1 MKAAHVVAHRQ
12 IEMFEA
18 DEPNIED
25 FPGGSIKVKA
35 HMTAICGSDSPRFV
49 LKYPDA
55 VYPMNIGTSI
65 HECIGTV
72 VASSSDRFQPG
83 DFVQAR
89 PTAGIGG
96 LAEYYISSERVGVH
110 LVDYEPLDE
119 LLMSQP
125 LGTVIWACRKLGNIL
140 NQDAVVVGQ
149 GPMGLLMTHLLS
161 NLGAKTVVAVDTVD
175 FELYSK
181 VVDWG

>member
-35 HMTAICGSDSPRFV
+35 HMTAICGSDSPKFV
-49 LKYPDA
+49 LKQPDA

-96 LAEYYISSERVGVH
+96 LAEYYISSERVGFISWIINR
-110 LVDYEPLDE
+110 
-119 LLMSQP
+119 LMN
-125 LGTVIWACRKLGNIL
+125 C
-140 NQDAVVVGQ
+140 
-149 GPMGLLMTHLLS
+149 
-161 NLGAKTVVAVDTVD
+161 
-175 FELYSK
+175 
-181 VVDWG
+181 